1 MDLRTLFIINC
12 SKSGCNFG
20 RVEAPQIWGTTR
32 SHTSF
37 PNTMAPVSSA
47 NRGFAGA
54 CRELLGLLL
63 HPQLNRTL
71 IWGSDSRQR
80 RDDAAWDGRGV
91 GFKRHCQTH

>member
-1 MDLRTLFIINC
+1 MDPRTLFIINC

-47 NRGFAGA
+47 KCN
-54 CRELLGLLL
+54 
-63 HPQLNRTL
+63 
-71 IWGSDSRQR
+71 
-80 RDDAAWDGRGV
+80 V
-91 GFKRHCQTH
+91 